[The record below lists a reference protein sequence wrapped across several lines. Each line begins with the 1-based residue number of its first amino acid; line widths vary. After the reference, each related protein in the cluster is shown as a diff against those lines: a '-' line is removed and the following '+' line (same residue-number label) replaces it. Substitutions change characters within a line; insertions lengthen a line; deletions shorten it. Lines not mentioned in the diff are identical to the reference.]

1 MTRTIDIR
9 NSCAISRFAAVAAV
23 FLCGAAGLLIVEL
36 VPTPKVVL
44 IDEEPPNVI
53 GGESSGEMPKFSDID
68 SLVSFC
74 SENTT
79 SSRGFV
85 VMRNGTCILVP
96 EPTSDPVA
104 KAMEILAKCAEP
116 DAKFLTERIETGDVL
131 VTFRDS
137 VFHRVAADEI
147 RELED
152 WSLLRFRDLLSSH
165 EKVAA
170 EPGWVPPAEARLGLV
185 GRERLLRDAK
195 AMEIVKILR
204 PDTSIAT
211 AK

>member
-1 MTRTIDIR
+1 MTRTNDIR
-9 NSCAISRFAAVAAV
+9 NSCAISKLAAVAAV
-23 FLCGAAGLLIVEL
+23 FLCGAAGLLIVGL
-36 VPTPKVVL
+36 VPAPKVVT
-44 IDEEPPNVI
+44 IDKKAPQAM
-53 GGESSGEMPKFSDID
+53 GGIQSGEMPEFSDLD
-68 SLVSFC
+68 SLVHFC

-104 KAMEILAKCAEP
+104 TAMEILKKCAEP

-131 VTFRDS
+131 VTFRDR
-137 VFHRVAADEI
+137 VFHRVAVDEI

-152 WSLLRFRDLLSSH
+152 WSLLYFRDLLSPD

-170 EPGWVPPAEARLGLV
+170 KPGWVPPAEARLGLI